1 MMKEMKVKCKGKEA
15 YRKRGIFFFFFF
27 FFSDSERKKK
37 GEITINSPVVGPI
50 FTLHTRSSSQNKIIH

>member
-15 YRKRGIFFFFFF
+15 YRKRGIFFF

>member
-15 YRKRGIFFFFFF
+15 YRKRGIFFFF

>member
-15 YRKRGIFFFFFF
+15 YRKKGI
-27 FFSDSERKKK
+27 FSDSERKKK

>member
-15 YRKRGIFFFFFF
+15 YRKRGIFFFFF
-27 FFSDSERKKK
+27 SDYERKKK